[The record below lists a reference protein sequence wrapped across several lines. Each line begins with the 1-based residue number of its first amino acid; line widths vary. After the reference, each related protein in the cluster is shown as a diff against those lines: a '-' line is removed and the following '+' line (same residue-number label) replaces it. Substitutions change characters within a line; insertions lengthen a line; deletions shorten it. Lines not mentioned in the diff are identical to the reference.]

1 MIEGTFNFSKNNVA
15 SLEGAPLSVSGGIS
29 CEENPISVESIN
41 NVFDQMQ
48 GYGPSLG
55 ASIGEV
61 WDSIKEED
69 KPYLAKQNTA
79 LSRAEKKAYEDLL
92 KFRNKVI

>member
-1 MIEGTFNFSKNNVA
+1 
-15 SLEGAPLSVSGGIS
+15 
-29 CEENPISVESIN
+29 
-41 NVFDQMQ
+41 MQ
-48 GYGPSLG
+48 GYGTSLG
-55 ASIGEV
+55 DSIGEV